1 MQIELEKAIL
11 SSKILHPNTPILV
24 ACSGGRDSMALLYA
38 LHKLQFLQVEVA
50 HCNFQLR
57 AQESDED
64 QKFVEDFC
72 LKHHLP
78 FHSIRFET
86 KQKAH
91 EQGVS
96 TQMIARSLRY
106 EWLEQIRKER
116 NLHFI
121 VVAHHQ
127 DDQAE
132 TILLQLIQGTGI
144 HGLKGMQAK
153 NDKIVRPLLEVSRA
167 QINEYIVANNIP
179 FREDSSNESIYYKRN
194 FIRHEIAPLLSKI
207 NSNYLQELADF
218 GQRMAETE
226 YLFNEQVQK
235 IRKKVL
241 KTWKEGYQLYFEYIL
256 QHPACDTLFHEL
268 LTPFRLSKD
277 QIKEILQTVK
287 GLKKKNASGQTF
299 HSESFRFI
307 LDKKSIFI
315 LPQNVGLSSIQTYEQ
330 WPGQIIFN
338 EYKIDVRLQPIEKV
352 NMHRSPRHA
361 YLDADK
367 IDFPIQIRYPETGDY
382 FYPLGLGKAKNP
394 EKARKKKLSK
404 YFKDI
409 KLSVA
414 ERERTPIIKSGEKV
428 LWVVNHRIDDRFK
441 VTEHTKNVVVLL
453 ITKGYESTNSSF

>member
-11 SSKILHPNTPILV
+11 SSKNLHPKTPLLV

-38 LHKLQFLQVEVA
+38 LQKLQFQHIEVG

-57 AQESDED
+57 GQEADED
-64 QKFVEDFC
+64 QKHVEDFC
-72 LKHHLP
+72 AKHQLS
-78 FHSIRFET
+78 FHTIRFDT
-86 KQKAH
+86 KQKAQ
-91 EQGVS
+91 EAGVS

-106 EWLEQIRKER
+106 EWLEKIRKES

-127 DDQAE
+127 DDQVE

-153 NDKIVRPLLEVSRA
+153 NDKIVRPLLEVSRE
-167 QINEYIVANNIP
+167 QINEYVQINGIA
-179 FREDSSNESIYYKRN
+179 FRDDSSNDSTYYKRN

-207 NSNYLQELADF
+207 NTNYLQELSDF

-226 YLFNEQVQK
+226 FLFNEQVQK

-241 KTWKEGYQLYFEYIL
+241 KDWKEGHQLYFEYLL

-268 LTPFRLSKD
+268 LTPFGLSKD
-277 QIKEILQTVK
+277 QIKEVLQTVK
-287 GLKKKNASGQTF
+287 GLKKKNPSGQTF
-299 HSESFRFI
+299 YSEQYRFI

-315 LPQNVGLSSIQTYEQ
+315 LPQAVEISSIQTYDQ

-338 EYKIDVRLQPIEKV
+338 ELKIDVRLQPIAKV
-352 NMHRSPRHA
+352 NMHQSPRHA

-382 FYPLGLGKAKNP
+382 FYPFGLGKAKNP
-394 EKARKKKLSK
+394 EKAGKKKLSK
-404 YFKDI
+404 FFKDI

-414 ERERTPIIKSGEKV
+414 ERERTPVIKSGEKV

-441 VTEHTKNVVVLL
+441 VTENTKNVVVLL
-453 ITKGYESTNSSF
+453 ITKGYE